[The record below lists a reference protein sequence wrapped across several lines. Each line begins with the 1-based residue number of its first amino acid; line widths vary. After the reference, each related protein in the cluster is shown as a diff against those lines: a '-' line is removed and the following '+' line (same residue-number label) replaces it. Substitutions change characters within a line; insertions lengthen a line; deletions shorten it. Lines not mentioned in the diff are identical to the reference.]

1 MYLGGFP
8 HNVKDY
14 YDLKKKYQFLILED
28 ACHALGSQ
36 YYNNKKYY
44 KIGSCYHSDVSTFS
58 FHPLKSITTG
68 EGGLISTNNRKIF
81 DKAKLLRSHGM
92 IRSNLKFSHK
102 YDIIFSGHNYRLS
115 DINCALGLSQLKNKS
130 IYKKKKFNF

>member
-1 MYLGGFP
+1 MLAMNIKPSDKIIMPTINFTAAANIAKNLGAKIYLADVNENTGQMTKKTIEDCIKKNRLKKIKLLITMYLGGFP

-44 KIGSCYHSDVSTFS
+44 KIGSCYNSDLSKFTI
-58 FHPLKSITTG
+58 HPLKSITT
-68 EGGLISTNNRKIF
+68 
-81 DKAKLLRSHGM
+81 
-92 IRSNLKFSHK
+92 
-102 YDIIFSGHNYRLS
+102 
-115 DINCALGLSQLKNKS
+115 
-130 IYKKKKFNF
+130 